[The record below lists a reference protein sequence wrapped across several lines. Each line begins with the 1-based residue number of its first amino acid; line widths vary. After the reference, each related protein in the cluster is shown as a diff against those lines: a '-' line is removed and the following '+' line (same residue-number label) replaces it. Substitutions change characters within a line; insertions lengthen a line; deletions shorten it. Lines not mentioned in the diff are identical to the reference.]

1 MAYMIQC
8 VIRPFKAV
16 DCFID
21 FSQLKVILPLSQ
33 VYTNTI
39 VLTVLRPF
47 KVSSASLI
55 TVRFVISILS
65 CRLTRFLYSTEYVTP
80 PENCFCRPL
89 LVNHGTFLPWCRSI
103 LQGVSSQ
110 RDLTVGCGYA
120 HAKER
125 IAAPLEQEHRF
136 KRIDQRGESNT
147 GLKHGCNFMCYGQ
160 ELFGMCGFVW
170 THMVQYTQWP

>member
-1 MAYMIQC
+1 MLQWLGPSLSEVDSSSSLYDRKDIGPEMAYMIQC

-16 DCFID
+16 DCFLD

-89 LVNHGTFLPWCRSI
+89 LVNHETFLP
-103 LQGVSSQ
+103 
-110 RDLTVGCGYA
+110 
-120 HAKER
+120 
-125 IAAPLEQEHRF
+125 
-136 KRIDQRGESNT
+136 
-147 GLKHGCNFMCYGQ
+147 
-160 ELFGMCGFVW
+160 
-170 THMVQYTQWP
+170 

>member
-1 MAYMIQC
+1 MLQWLGPSLSEVDSSSSLYDRKDIGPEMAYMMQC

-65 CRLTRFLYSTEYVTP
+65 WRLTRFLYSTEYVTP

-89 LVNHGTFLPWCRSI
+89 LVNHGTFLP
-103 LQGVSSQ
+103 
-110 RDLTVGCGYA
+110 
-120 HAKER
+120 
-125 IAAPLEQEHRF
+125 
-136 KRIDQRGESNT
+136 
-147 GLKHGCNFMCYGQ
+147 
-160 ELFGMCGFVW
+160 
-170 THMVQYTQWP
+170 

>member
-1 MAYMIQC
+1 MLQWLGPSLSEVDSSSSLYDRKDIGPEMAYMIQC

-89 LVNHGTFLPWCRSI
+89 LVNHETFLP
-103 LQGVSSQ
+103 
-110 RDLTVGCGYA
+110 
-120 HAKER
+120 
-125 IAAPLEQEHRF
+125 
-136 KRIDQRGESNT
+136 
-147 GLKHGCNFMCYGQ
+147 
-160 ELFGMCGFVW
+160 
-170 THMVQYTQWP
+170 

>member
-1 MAYMIQC
+1 MLQWLGPSLSEVDSSSSLYDRKDIGPEMAYMIQC

-89 LVNHGTFLPWCRSI
+89 LVNHGTFLP
-103 LQGVSSQ
+103 
-110 RDLTVGCGYA
+110 
-120 HAKER
+120 
-125 IAAPLEQEHRF
+125 
-136 KRIDQRGESNT
+136 
-147 GLKHGCNFMCYGQ
+147 
-160 ELFGMCGFVW
+160 
-170 THMVQYTQWP
+170 

>member
-1 MAYMIQC
+1 MLQWLGPSLSEVDPSSSLYDRKDIGPEMAYMIQC

-16 DCFID
+16 DCFLD

-89 LVNHGTFLPWCRSI
+89 LVNHGTFLP
-103 LQGVSSQ
+103 
-110 RDLTVGCGYA
+110 
-120 HAKER
+120 
-125 IAAPLEQEHRF
+125 
-136 KRIDQRGESNT
+136 
-147 GLKHGCNFMCYGQ
+147 
-160 ELFGMCGFVW
+160 
-170 THMVQYTQWP
+170 

>member
-1 MAYMIQC
+1 MLQWLGPYLSEVDSSSSLYDRKDIGPEMAYMIQC

-89 LVNHGTFLPWCRSI
+89 LVNHGTFLP
-103 LQGVSSQ
+103 
-110 RDLTVGCGYA
+110 
-120 HAKER
+120 
-125 IAAPLEQEHRF
+125 
-136 KRIDQRGESNT
+136 
-147 GLKHGCNFMCYGQ
+147 
-160 ELFGMCGFVW
+160 
-170 THMVQYTQWP
+170 

>member
-1 MAYMIQC
+1 MLQWLGPSLSEVDPSSSLYDRKDIGPEMAYMIQC

-89 LVNHGTFLPWCRSI
+89 LVNHGTFLP
-103 LQGVSSQ
+103 
-110 RDLTVGCGYA
+110 
-120 HAKER
+120 
-125 IAAPLEQEHRF
+125 
-136 KRIDQRGESNT
+136 
-147 GLKHGCNFMCYGQ
+147 
-160 ELFGMCGFVW
+160 
-170 THMVQYTQWP
+170 